1 MIVHLWEGE
10 KIRALIIAAGRGERL
25 RPFTDE
31 RPKPLVPLL
40 GLRLIERVIFSAKEA
55 GIKEFAI
62 VTGYLGRKV
71 MKFLGDGS
79 RYHVKIEYVENGRW
93 RKGNGVSV
101 YEARKLLDESFVLL
115 MSDHVFDPGILSEL
129 KRCELGEE
137 ECILCV
143 DKGMRCVFDVH
154 DATKVNVVDGKIE
167 KIGKGLSEYNGVDMG
182 IFLCSPHIF
191 EVLRRNIANGRY
203 SLTETIREL
212 ARERKMKAYCIDDGE
227 SYWID
232 IDTSQSLKIAQKM
245 LLVHGADLEPRAW

>member
-1 MIVHLWEGE
+1 VIVHLWEGE

-31 RPKPLVPLL
+31 QPKPLVPLL
-40 GLRLIERVIFSAKEA
+40 GLRLIERVILSAKEA

>member
-1 MIVHLWEGE
+1 VIVHLWEGE

-31 RPKPLVPLL
+31 QPKPLVPLL
-40 GLRLIERVIFSAKEA
+40 GLRLIERVILSAKEA

-232 IDTSQSLKIAQKM
+232 IDTFQSLKIAREM
-245 LLVHGADLEPRAW
+245 LLVYGADLEPRTW